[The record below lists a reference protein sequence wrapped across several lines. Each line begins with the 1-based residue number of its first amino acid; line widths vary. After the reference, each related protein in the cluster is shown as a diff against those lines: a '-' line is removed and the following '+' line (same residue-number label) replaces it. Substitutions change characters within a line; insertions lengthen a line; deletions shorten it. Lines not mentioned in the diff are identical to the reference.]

1 VNGVTVRDP
10 FQNNIIPL
18 NHPLRS
24 QVAARVV
31 PLMVRPDRAGLTA
44 NVAGNPAGDQTWIGN
59 FRTPV
64 IRIDHHFNERFRMA
78 HTFFWPYRP
87 SVRNCGEVQGCNS
100 RFDPETESEK
110 NDDYLGVGFYQRIST
125 HHATQQFDTIIT
137 NNLLHHATVAYDRWF
152 MGGRPI
158 SAGVGWP
165 EKLWGANRGGV
176 IEQDAGAPN
185 FSFSGNIPYTPLGNG
200 WTGFGF
206 EAINRWQ
213 FSNDLTWMKG
223 RHSIKVGYEFRHHQ
237 FNYHGWAK
245 NTAGSWNFNRLGTGG
260 FDASGNSIAST
271 GDPFASFLL
280 GQVHTANFTIPNFVT
295 FNGNYNAAYINDDFK
310 VTNRLTLTLG
320 LRFDYQFPWTERHD
334 RMSTFAAN
342 EPNPGAGN
350 RPGALIFT
358 GTGAGRTGRRTFDEV
373 PTDAWGPRFG
383 FAYRLGDK
391 NVIRGGY
398 GVYYNTVA
406 FGQGAQPIIG
416 FEGNPTA
423 PNLTN
428 GIEPAFFLDDGFPQQ
443 LVRRPPFI
451 DPTFS
456 NGTAPVGYP
465 EDGLR
470 LPRYQNWSFTVQRQV
485 TENSMVDLSYVG
497 NRGTRLP
504 HNPQFLGIAAN
515 MNHPDVLRLGTAL
528 LQANINSDTARN
540 AGILPPYAGFTGN
553 VAQALRPY
561 PQYQR
566 IEYRDVP
573 IGQSIFHS
581 FQAKFDKR
589 FSGGFQFRTFYT
601 WSKLINNGA
610 ESAQRGG
617 GGMQNPIDTQRLEY
631 VLSADDVPHA
641 AVFAWTWEMPFG
653 RGLSGPLSKLVR
665 GWTLNGIL
673 RYESARP
680 LNITMTNDLGG
691 LLFNDQKRPNRV
703 ADVKARAEF
712 GDFDPNVDRYFNSA
726 AWVDPG
732 PLQFGNAARRD
743 GTVRGWPNMVE
754 DVSVFKETAITERF
768 RHRFEAQFGNF
779 TNRTIFCDPNTNW
792 SSGAFGQVSTQ
803 CNQPR
808 SIQFGM
814 KIEY

>member
-1 VNGVTVRDP
+1 
-10 FQNNIIPL
+10 
-18 NHPLRS
+18 
-24 QVAARVV
+24 
-31 PLMVRPDRAGLTA
+31 
-44 NVAGNPAGDQTWIGN
+44 
-59 FRTPV
+59 
-64 IRIDHHFNERFRMA
+64 
-78 HTFFWPYRP
+78 
-87 SVRNCGEVQGCNS
+87 
-100 RFDPETESEK
+100 
-110 NDDYLGVGFYQRIST
+110 
-125 HHATQQFDTIIT
+125 
-137 NNLLHHATVAYDRWF
+137 
-152 MGGRPI
+152 
-158 SAGVGWP
+158 
-165 EKLWGANRGGV
+165 
-176 IEQDAGAPN
+176 
-185 FSFSGNIPYTPLGNG
+185 
-200 WTGFGF
+200 
-206 EAINRWQ
+206 
-213 FSNDLTWMKG
+213 
-223 RHSIKVGYEFRHHQ
+223 
-237 FNYHGWAK
+237 
-245 NTAGSWNFNRLGTGG
+245 
-260 FDASGNSIAST
+260 
-271 GDPFASFLL
+271 
-280 GQVHTANFTIPNFVT
+280 
-295 FNGNYNAAYINDDFK
+295 
-310 VTNRLTLTLG
+310 
-320 LRFDYQFPWTERHD
+320 
-334 RMSTFAAN
+334 
-342 EPNPGAGN
+342 
-350 RPGALIFT
+350 
-358 GTGAGRTGRRTFDEV
+358 
-373 PTDAWGPRFG
+373 
-383 FAYRLGDK
+383 
-391 NVIRGGY
+391 
-398 GVYYNTVA
+398 
-406 FGQGAQPIIG
+406 
-416 FEGNPTA
+416 
-423 PNLTN
+423 
-428 GIEPAFFLDDGFPQQ
+428 
-443 LVRRPPFI
+443 
-451 DPTFS
+451 
-456 NGTAPVGYP
+456 
-465 EDGLR
+465 
-470 LPRYQNWSFTVQRQV
+470 
-485 TENSMVDLSYVG
+485 MVDLSYVG